1 MRMDLGQQRT
11 ACPSAVVVIDA
22 APRRQILW
30 NIAPLTA
37 GLGDVK
43 NPIEDFQIRVF
54 SGATKVRGFGETVG
68 NEVPFGRG
76 EIRGISHP
84 KVNRGTRT
92 LVQLQNARFVIFQ
105 PQSPLFKQALRL
117 VACCGTYQTICSLIQ
132 SSLQAAEPLGV
143 NSSKYPARFTY

>member
-1 MRMDLGQQRT
+1 MRMDLRQQRT

-37 GLGDVK
+37 GLIDVK

-54 SGATKVRGFGETVG
+54 SGSTKVRGFGETVG

-84 KVNRGTRT
+84 KVNRGTPAP
-92 LVQLQNARFVIFQ
+92 VQLQNARFVIFQ
-105 PQSPLFKQALRL
+105 PQSPLFKHALRAR
-117 VACCGTYQTICSLIQ
+117 VNCSSAVSYTHLT
-132 SSLQAAEPLGV
+132 LPT
-143 NSSKYPARFTY
+143 KR